1 MVITVEIYKEIRKLR
16 LSGLSQRRIA
26 DTLGISRNTVKKY
39 WDGEQVPWERK
50 PYSRTA
56 NVMTEDITEF
66 ILDCLRE
73 DGQCRSKKQHHTARR
88 IYDRLVAERGF
99 TGSESSVRRMVK
111 ELREKQPE
119 AYVPLSFPAG
129 DAMQIDWG

>member
-16 LSGLSQRRIA
+16 LEGLSQRRIA

-56 NVMTEDITEF
+56 NVMTENVTDF

-73 DGQCRSKKQHHTARR
+73 DGQCRSKKHEGISGCAFGGAAFFGKVQ
-88 IYDRLVAERGF
+88 
-99 TGSESSVRRMVK
+99 
-111 ELREKQPE
+111 
-119 AYVPLSFPAG
+119 
-129 DAMQIDWG
+129 